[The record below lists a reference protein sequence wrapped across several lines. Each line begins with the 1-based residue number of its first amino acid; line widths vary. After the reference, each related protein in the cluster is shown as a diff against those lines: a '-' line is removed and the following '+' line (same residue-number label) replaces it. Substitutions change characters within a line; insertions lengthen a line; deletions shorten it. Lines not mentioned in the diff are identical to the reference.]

1 MTTSDSQIPF
11 RGPVTQLALDREAL
25 GMIRAVAVSPL
36 GFGRVRAHRARSLR
50 SRADRTTTRP
60 GVGSNTDV
68 IGPARSA
75 RLITNL
81 GHISILRSN
90 ALLDSLQHGLRQV
103 DRADAL
109 DTTADGPAQLA
120 S

>member
-11 RGPVTQLALDREAL
+11 RGPVTHLALDREAFS
-25 GMIRAVAVSPL
+25 MIRAVAVSPL

-50 SRADRTTTRP
+50 SRADRTTRP